1 MQTHILVIDDD
12 PIHTKMVSYLLAEHG
27 YTVTVL
33 TDPRGVLDTI
43 RQQAVDLIFMEVALP
58 YQDGFSLCA
67 QLRRQHPDLPII
79 FLSTRSTTAD
89 QVRGFA
95 QGADLRRQAPS
106 IVWAKLAA
114 LAEGAA
120 LASKQ
125 PTAA

>member
-1 MQTHILVIDDD
+1 MQTQTHILVIDDD

-67 QLRRQHPDLPII
+67 QLEAPASRYARRLPLHPQHD
-79 FLSTRSTTAD
+79 AD
-89 QVRGFA
+89 QVRASRKVPTTTSGVPTNPPNCSPA
-95 QGADLRRQAPS
+95 SRRPAP
-106 IVWAKLAA
+106 L
-114 LAEGAA
+114 
-120 LASKQ
+120 
-125 PTAA
+125 PTR